1 MKQQSRNQALI
12 WGGLLI
18 IFGAVGLV
26 ESFTDLT
33 PWAWVAILAVT
44 GLGIF
49 GVFLWDRSEWWPL
62 IPAYVLW
69 AIAGLLALV
78 ELNVI
83 DGIFLPAYVLPAIA
97 LPFIVVY
104 LRDRA
109 QWWALIPAYV
119 MITVAAMLLLSETA
133 LLRDAFQAT
142 FVLTAIALPFL
153 VVYLRDRAHWW
164 ALIPAYVLLS
174 IGVMILLEEL
184 GILSDF
190 LVPAYVMFVIAIPFF
205 VVYIRNPKQWW
216 ALIPG
221 GIMAAIGL
229 SFLMVEAFQYVFP
242 AVVILA
248 GFWILVRSFTRKE
261 AVGDEPSLPV
271 VVDEADMQSDEP
283 SLPAAVDE
291 GDLQS
296 DE

>member
-1 MKQQSRNQALI
+1 MKQQSRNQALV

-18 IFGAVGLV
+18 IFGVVGLV

-49 GVFLWDRSEWWPL
+49 GVFLLDRSEWWPL

-69 AIAGLLALV
+69 AIAGLLTLV

-83 DGIFLPAYVLPAIA
+83 DGVFLPAYVLPAIA

-133 LLRDAFQAT
+133 LLRDTFQAT

-164 ALIPAYVLLS
+164 ALIPAYVLFS

-216 ALIPG
+216 PLIPG

-242 AVVILA
+242 AAVILV
-248 GFWILVRSFTRKE
+248 GLWILVRSFTRKE
-261 AVGDEPSLPV
+261 ALGDEASLPV
-271 VVDEADMQSDEP
+271 VVDEGDLQSDEP

>member
-1 MKQQSRNQALI
+1 MKQQSRNQALV

-18 IFGAVGLV
+18 IFGAVGLM
-26 ESFTDLT
+26 ESFIDLT
-33 PWAWVAILAVT
+33 PWAWVAILAIT

-49 GVFLWDRSEWWPL
+49 GVFLSDRSEWWPL

-78 ELNVI
+78 ELNVLS
-83 DGIFLPAYVLPAIA
+83 DQFLPTYVLGTIA

-119 MITVAAMLLLSETA
+119 LIVVAALVLLSETV
-133 LLRDAFQAT
+133 LLRDTFQGT

-174 IGVMILLEEL
+174 IGIMILLEEL
-184 GILSDF
+184 GVLSDF

-216 ALIPG
+216 PLVPG

-242 AVVILA
+242 AVVILV
-248 GFWILVRSFTRKE
+248 GLWILVRSFTRNE

-271 VVDEADMQSDEP
+271 IVDKVDLQNAEP

>member
-1 MKQQSRNQALI
+1 MKQQSRNQALV

-18 IFGAVGLV
+18 IFGVVGLV

-49 GVFLWDRSEWWPL
+49 AVFLWDRSEWWPL
-62 IPAYVLW
+62 IPTYVLW

-78 ELNVI
+78 ELNVLR
-83 DGIFLPAYVLPAIA
+83 DQFLPTYVLSIIAI
-97 LPFIVVY
+97 PFIVVY
-104 LRDRA
+104 LRDRG

-119 MITVAAMLLLSETA
+119 LLGVAAMLLLSETG
-133 LLRDAFQAT
+133 LLRDAFQGT

-153 VVYLRDRAHWW
+153 LIYLQDRAKWW
-164 ALIPAYVLLS
+164 ALIPAYVLFS

-184 GILSDF
+184 GVLSDF
-190 LVPAYVMFVIAIPFF
+190 LIPAYVMFVIAIPFF

-216 ALIPG
+216 PLIPG

-242 AVVILA
+242 AVVILV
-248 GFWILVRSFTRKE
+248 GLWILIRSFTRKE
-261 AVGDEPSLPV
+261 LISDDPSLPVVEDEGDLQSDEPSLPV
-271 VVDEADMQSDEP
+271 VVDE
-283 SLPAAVDE
+283 

>member
-1 MKQQSRNQALI
+1 MKQQSRNQAI
-12 WGGLLI
+12 VWGGLLI
-18 IFGAVGLV
+18 IFGVVGLV

-33 PWAWVAILAVT
+33 PWMWVAILAVT

-78 ELNVI
+78 ELNVLR
-83 DGIFLPAYVLPAIA
+83 DQFLPTYVLCTIAI
-97 LPFIVVY
+97 PFIVVY
-104 LRDRA
+104 TRDRA

-119 MITVAAMLLLSETA
+119 LLAVAAMILLSETG
-133 LLRDAFQAT
+133 LLSDAFQGT

-153 VVYLRDRAHWW
+153 LIYLRDRAMWW

-174 IGVMILLEEL
+174 IGVMLLLEEL

-216 ALIPG
+216 PLIPG

-242 AVVILA
+242 AVVILV
-248 GFWILVRSFTRKE
+248 GLWILIRSFTRKE
-261 AVGDEPSLPV
+261 LMSDDPSLPV
-271 VVDEADMQSDEP
+271 VE
-283 SLPAAVDE
+283 DE

>member
-1 MKQQSRNQALI
+1 MKQQSKNQAI
-12 WGGLLI
+12 VWGGLLI
-18 IFGAVGLV
+18 IFGVVGLV

-33 PWAWVAILAVT
+33 PWAWVAILAIT

-49 GVFLWDRSEWWPL
+49 GVFLGDRSEWWPL
-62 IPAYVLW
+62 IPAYVMW
-69 AIAGLLALV
+69 AIAGLLALD
-78 ELNVI
+78 ELNVLR
-83 DGIFLPAYVLPAIA
+83 DQFLPTYVLCTIAI
-97 LPFIVVY
+97 PFIVVY
-104 LRDRA
+104 TRDRA

-119 MITVAAMLLLSETA
+119 MIAVAAMLLLSETA
-133 LLRDAFQAT
+133 LLRDAFQGT

-153 VVYLRDRAHWW
+153 LIFLRDRAMWW

-174 IGVMILLEEL
+174 IGVMLLLEEL

-242 AVVILA
+242 AVVILV
-248 GFWILVRSFTRKE
+248 GLWILIRSFTRKE
-261 AVGDEPSLPV
+261 LMSDDPSLPV
-271 VVDEADMQSDEP
+271 VE
-283 SLPAAVDE
+283 DE